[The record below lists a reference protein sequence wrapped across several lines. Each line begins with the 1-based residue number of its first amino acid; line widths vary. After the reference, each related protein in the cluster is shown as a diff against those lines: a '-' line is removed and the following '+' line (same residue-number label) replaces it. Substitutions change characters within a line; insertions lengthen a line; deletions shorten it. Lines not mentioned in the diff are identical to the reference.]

1 MQVQGASPAQSP
13 PLPAQAASAL
23 TPPTPTKQSTPL
35 TPTASHAM
43 TTPAAPPAATATH
56 APARPVPPAPPAQPQ
71 HAVPTQ
77 TPVPAP
83 PAHTVEAVPHA
94 ATVTA
99 AETTSPAPPATAPAV
114 AAPVKDVTDNST
126 AGHNTPIDTEAETKL
141 TAEIVELWGVHR
153 DGKATV
159 RRTRAELKALRLELG
174 AKLHTMKSIL
184 VRTGRGGGWAAYL
197 RSQRLP
203 LATAD
208 KYVVEHAASLT
219 RPEEK
224 LLEEELSKPT
234 VDQVRQLAQ
243 KLLPKLCDVLTT
255 AELVH
260 GFIDELFWSLEAAVG
275 RETDDGLEVF
285 RASHQDA
292 TAVKVEAAEL
302 AEPASAV
309 P

>member
-1 MQVQGASPAQSP
+1 MQVQGASPAQSA
-13 PLPAQAASAL
+13 PLPAQAISAL
-23 TPPTPTKQSTPL
+23 TVPTPTKQSTPL
-35 TPTASHAM
+35 SPTGPHSM
-43 TTPAAPPAATATH
+43 TTPAAPPSATAT
-56 APARPVPPAPPAQPQ
+56 PPVVDPMQDL
-71 HAVPTQ
+71 
-77 TPVPAP
+77 
-83 PAHTVEAVPHA
+83 
-94 ATVTA
+94 TA
-99 AETTSPAPPATAPAV
+99 DNTLVNHTAP
-114 AAPVKDVTDNST
+114 
-126 AGHNTPIDTEAETKL
+126 TPIDPEAETKL
-141 TAEIVELWGVHR
+141 TAEIVELWGVHK
-153 DGKATV
+153 DGKATM

-197 RSQRLP
+197 RSQRLA

-208 KYVVEHAASLT
+208 KYVAEHAASLT

-285 RASHQDA
+285 RASHEDA
-292 TAVKVEAAEL
+292 ASVKAQAAEL
-302 AEPASAV
+302 AEPAPAV